1 MDRVMRVP
9 VTVPVPPVWLLSA
22 IFAAA
27 ARVALA
33 DPEPAPELFQEPSLW
48 DAQVRAGYG
57 VDLDGGQGPVGA
69 RPSPL
74 TVQAAVS
81 IAVVEVPRL
90 YGYGGMMVET
100 LNRGSVGAIGG
111 IELRPDG
118 SAFHVAGGG
127 TWVFDPYTLWGA
139 TASAGACSRKKG
151 KLASFCGDLQ
161 LTAYFAGSDLGMK
174 RDDTQIQFALGVKF
188 DAL

>member
-1 MDRVMRVP
+1 MRVP
-9 VTVPVPPVWLLSA
+9 ASVPVPPLWLLSA

-27 ARVALA
+27 ARVAAA
-33 DPEPAPELFQEPSLW
+33 DPATFEEPSLW
-48 DAQVRAGYG
+48 DVQVRGGYG
-57 VDLDGGQGPVGA
+57 VELDGGQGPVGA

-81 IAVVEVPRL
+81 VAVVDEPRL

-127 TWVFDPYTLWGA
+127 AWVFDPYTLWGA
-139 TASAGACSRKKG
+139 TASAGACSRRG

-161 LTAYFAGSDLGMK
+161 LTAYFTGSDLGMK